1 MDLWGPYRVASVTGT
16 KYFLSIMDDFT
27 RTTWTQLLQ
36 AKTQVA
42 FTVKSFY
49 SMIENQ
55 FNAKILMIR
64 SNNGTEFI

>member
-27 RTTWTQLLQ
+27 RTAWTQLLQ